1 MDAQPKTE
9 SLTIRTLKLFIKI
22 AISVICLWYVFN
34 KIAFNEVT
42 NALKKANWIWLFMAL
57 IIYSISKIIGSY
69 RLNIYFKNININLS
83 ATQNIKL
90 YWLGMFYNLF
100 LPGAITGDAYKV
112 LILSKKFN
120 ISFKKTTAA
129 VLLDRFSGLLSL
141 GIIVAL
147 YSIFSI
153 KEKWLVV
160 LFFLVVV
167 LAVPLLYFI
176 IKKLFRDFL
185 PGFWSTFL
193 LGAAVQ
199 LTILI
204 CAYLILF
211 SLKIYDNQ
219 NTYIFIFFIAI
230 VASVLPISVGGGLG
244 VREFVIIEGA
254 RYTGLQQHNALVLS
268 LLFYLITLVCSLIG
282 MIFVFKN
289 PLLQNN
295 VD

>member
-1 MDAQPKTE
+1 MEWNQ
-9 SLTIRTLKLFIKI
+9 
-22 AISVICLWYVFN
+22 
-34 KIAFNEVT
+34 
-42 NALKKANWIWLFMAL
+42 
-57 IIYSISKIIGSY
+57 
-69 RLNIYFKNININLS
+69 
-83 ATQNIKL
+83 
-90 YWLGMFYNLF
+90 
-100 LPGAITGDAYKV
+100 